1 MAATVIGAAT
11 VVIWVYLLFF
21 RAGFWWAPYRSTP
34 IPASVPARSVVAVIP
49 ARDEAPVIGRAVA
62 SLLAQDYRSDLHIVV
77 MDDQSSDGTAEA
89 ARAAA
94 IAARASSRLT
104 VCRGKPVQPSG
115 TGFAD
120 GQAELPRPLGKT
132 ADSRFCLLFLQT
144 LSAALG
150 SRSRAP
156 NRCRSRRVHIDPN
169 LDPGPHWWDR
179 QHTSRDHR

>member
-104 VCRGKPVQPSG
+104 VCRGKPVPLG
-115 TGFAD
+115 WTGF
-120 GQAELPRPLGKT
+120 PRQT
-132 ADSRFCLLFLQT
+132 VSRLEARAAIAAARAASAVPSLLWSSMTTMCKSL
-144 LSAALG
+144 
-150 SRSRAP
+150 R
-156 NRCRSRRVHIDPN
+156 
-169 LDPGPHWWDR
+169 
-179 QHTSRDHR
+179 